1 MRWPI
6 AAAMSHQPSPALSL
20 TMLLALRNGA
30 HSIGRR
36 SCASVGILGLA
47 CVLIAIPLL
56 AACGRTFQYAV
67 PSAGATS
74 GVVDGDRYI
83 HGMSIGGGSTV
94 SAWIEQGPGGL
105 RLVYQL
111 VVKNSGIELTQQM
124 VTVRCVGMD
133 AVDAPITHVSG
144 SGVRNGSVA
153 SAELPWQTQ
162 LVGSGRELPDGT
174 ISDGRYWID
183 ASIPSCAR
191 PKYEVYLPAL
201 SGAGVILPKNPL
213 TFRREQ
219 GGFVL
224 SPGAT

>member
-30 HSIGRR
+30 HSSGRR

-111 VVKNSGIELTQQM
+111 VVKNSGI
-124 VTVRCVGMD
+124 
-133 AVDAPITHVSG
+133 
-144 SGVRNGSVA
+144 